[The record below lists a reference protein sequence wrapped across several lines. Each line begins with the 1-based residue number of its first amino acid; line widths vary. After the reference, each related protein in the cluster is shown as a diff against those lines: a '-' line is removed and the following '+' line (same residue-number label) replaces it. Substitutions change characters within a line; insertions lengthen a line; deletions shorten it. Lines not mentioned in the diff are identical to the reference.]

1 MVEKTILLDSEEKK
15 VQQLKEN
22 VEVFKVD
29 EENKD
34 KEIYEFNQLVQ
45 EKQKTSIDYFEQV
58 VHLNELLE
66 EKHKLLIEKEQQVRK
81 LNENIIKL
89 QNDKANNDV
98 ELTQVKEQ
106 LNGKQKLLKL
116 EKDDAKKTQR
126 KC

>member
-1 MVEKTILLDSEEKK
+1 MTKPVFDSQTIHAIIEALRNIVGADF
-15 VQQLKEN
+15 
-22 VEVFKVD
+22 VFVD

-89 QNDKANNDV
+89 QNDKAF
-98 ELTQVKEQ
+98 EL
-106 LNGKQKLLKL
+106 
-116 EKDDAKKTQR
+116 
-126 KC
+126 